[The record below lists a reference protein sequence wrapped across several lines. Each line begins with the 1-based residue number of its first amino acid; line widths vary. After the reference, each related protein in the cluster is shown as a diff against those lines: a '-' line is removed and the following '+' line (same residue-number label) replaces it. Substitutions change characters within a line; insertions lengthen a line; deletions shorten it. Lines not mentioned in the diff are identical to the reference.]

1 MLKCGTAV
9 DAHDKLPPNR
19 LANSHQQSD
28 DPDSGKYH
36 RFLLCQRKRRRR
48 EQNNGLKGRMDFII
62 LREFPPANVERM
74 WRDCLT
80 HVEFPSHF
88 NAPEYFL
95 VPLWEGKGPFAVLAL
110 DGESVAGIVT
120 GLHVGSEVSCGVA
133 SRPQISVD
141 PGKDVAAALD
151 ALASG
156 LLAASGAAELITVY
170 TWSSLELPA
179 FAAHGFRRRELEGS
193 VVLDL
198 TLGSEALF
206 KQFSKDRRRNI
217 RFAEKNGI
225 EVTLATTPEDI
236 AAAYEVYVAWR
247 QTDRKTVQG
256 ETSTF
261 EVFDRSAHLANRR
274 MFLARLSGKVIAIN
288 IFRFFPGGLFESAA
302 NNSLDEF
309 LHLKPNELLQWRGIE
324 WACQQG
330 LRRHSL
336 GGAHQF
342 LLRFGGTV
350 VPISRYR
357 RDRTWMRKHDVRE
370 TVQDLSRKALK
381 KMPPSVAKTVRRA
394 LGKDT

>member
-1 MLKCGTAV
+1 
-9 DAHDKLPPNR
+9 
-19 LANSHQQSD
+19 
-28 DPDSGKYH
+28 
-36 RFLLCQRKRRRR
+36 
-48 EQNNGLKGRMDFII
+48 MDFLI
-62 LREFPPANVERM
+62 LREFPASNVERM

-80 HVEFPSHF
+80 RVEFPSHY

-110 DGESVAGIVT
+110 DGESVAGILT
-120 GLHVGSEVSCGVA
+120 GLQVGGEVSCGVA

-141 PGKDVAAALD
+141 PGKDVGATLE
-151 ALASG
+151 ALARG
-156 LLAASGAAELITVY
+156 LLAASGSAELITLY

-179 FAAHGFRRRELEGS
+179 FVTHGFRRRELEGS
-193 VVLDL
+193 VVLDP
-198 TLGSEALF
+198 TLGPDALF

-217 RFAEKNGI
+217 RFAEKNGV
-225 EVTLATTPEDI
+225 EVTLAATSEDI
-236 AAAYEVYVAWR
+236 AAAYEVYVKWR
-247 QTDRKTVQG
+247 QTSRKTLSGQ
-256 ETSTF
+256 TTTF
-261 EVFDRSAHLANRR
+261 EVFERSAHLSNRR

-288 IFRFFPGGLFESAA
+288 IFRFFPGGLFESAS

-342 LLRFGGTV
+342 LRRFGGTV

-357 RDRTWMRKHDVRE
+357 RDRTWMRKHEVRE
-370 TVQDLSRKALK
+370 TVQDLSRKTLT

-394 LGKDT
+394 LGKDK

>member
-1 MLKCGTAV
+1 
-9 DAHDKLPPNR
+9 
-19 LANSHQQSD
+19 
-28 DPDSGKYH
+28 
-36 RFLLCQRKRRRR
+36 
-48 EQNNGLKGRMDFII
+48 MDFIV
-62 LREFPPANVERM
+62 LKEFPAVHVERM

-80 HVEFPSHF
+80 RVEFPSHY

-95 VPLWEGKGPFAVLAL
+95 VPLWAGKGPFAVLAL
-110 DGESVAGIVT
+110 DGETVT
-120 GLHVGSEVSCGVA
+120 GVLTGLRTGGEVSCGVA

-141 PGKDVAAALD
+141 PEKDVSATLD
-151 ALASG
+151 ALARG
-156 LLAASGAAELITVY
+156 LLEVATTAELITVY

-179 FAAHGFRRRELEGS
+179 FAACGFRHRRLEGS

-198 TLGSEALF
+198 TLGAEALF

-225 EVTLATTPEDI
+225 EVTLATTAEDI

-256 ETSTF
+256 ETNTF
-261 EVFDRSAHLANRR
+261 EVFEKSAHLTNRI
-274 MFLARLSGKVIAIN
+274 MLLARLSGKAIAIN

-324 WACQQG
+324 WACQHGMQ
-330 LRRHSL
+330 RHSL

-342 LLRFGGTV
+342 LRRFGGNV

-357 RDRTWMRKHDVRE
+357 RDRTWARKHDLRE
-370 TVQDLSRKALK
+370 TVQDLSRDALK
-381 KMPPSVAKTVRRA
+381 KMPAPLAKTVRRA
-394 LGKDT
+394 FGKDKGKKDK